1 MEGPGAA
8 AKQQCDAIRALA
20 KAAPALS
27 PKQIKSRLRKEG
39 AKVLWTK
46 QLRNSHY
53 VNVAL
58 VTEEHL
64 AQILSKYGSAP
75 SAAPSVVASLPNPTI
90 LPSTKQNKLS
100 FDTPKNDVA
109 SLVQRV
115 QEARALLKARI
126 DEEIRL
132 MSNPVRQ
139 LEIEEVLKDEKL
151 TNLDPSRVGAKAA
164 LIFKAHFPG
173 REIGKRT
180 KVLRCGK
187 SVPVRNWTA
196 ADYKF
201 IKLAA
206 HAVALATAT
215 CGV

>member
-1 MEGPGAA
+1 MEQSGGA
-8 AKQQCDAIRALA
+8 AKQHCDAIRALA
-20 KAAPALS
+20 KAAPGLS

-39 AKVLWTK
+39 ERIRWTK
-46 QLRNSHY
+46 QLYNRHH

-64 AQILSKYGSAP
+64 AEILSKYGSAP
-75 SAAPSVVASLPNPTI
+75 GAAPSPVSSPAPAVV
-90 LPSTKQNKLS
+90 PSTNQNKLS
-100 FDTPKNDVA
+100 FEPPKNDVTSLIKQVQDAQA
-109 SLVQRV
+109 S
-115 QEARALLKARI
+115 LKARI
-126 DEEIRL
+126 DEDIRL
-132 MSNPVRQ
+132 MSNPARQ

-151 TNLDPSRVGAKAA
+151 VNLDSARVGAKAA

-173 REIGKRT
+173 RDIGKRT

-187 SVPVRNWTA
+187 TVPVRNWTT

-201 IKLAA
+201 LRLAA

-215 CGV
+215 CAV

>member
-1 MEGPGAA
+1 MEEHGGA

-64 AQILSKYGSAP
+64 GQILSKYGSAP
-75 SAAPSVVASLPNPTI
+75 SAAPSAATLPAPAI
-90 LPSTKQNKLS
+90 VPSTKQNKLS
-100 FDTPKNDVA
+100 FDAPKNDVA

-115 QEARALLKARI
+115 QEAQASLKARI

-215 CGV
+215 CAV